1 MREDSENDWLENH
14 WGGHRESLDG
24 LESLR
29 KPRRM
34 IGLKIIRVDTE
45 NHWTDENHSGRPRE

>member
-29 KPRRM
+29 KTQRM
-34 IGLKIIRVDTE
+34 IGLKVTRVDTE
-45 NHWTDENHSGRPRE
+45 NHWTDENH